1 MLKNREEPLITR
13 REFQNLALS
22 ILVAVCVVPV
32 VYSLSLL
39 VKKYFAIVL
48 IMKELTIMGVWW
60 LVIPFALGGVIVGI
74 IIWNYA
80 PEAEGPGLH
89 VVIAAFTRRDGRLRL
104 RTLPSKYIT
113 TLVTVGSG
121 TPSGIVSPSAVLG
134 NSIASYIGRI
144 TNIDPDLQKTL
155 SLCGISAALST
166 LLHTPFGAALFAVEV
181 VYGNYILYKRIV
193 YCLSSSATA
202 YVLSSFLRIHTCNVE
217 VSLIHLTI
225 TPQILFLIIITALIA
240 VFVNILYIHVYQ
252 YIHDFFL
259 DRSWKE
265 MNWLKPVVGMVSAAV
280 IMAPFYSLFL
290 RVSIGGGSP
299 DFTALASASVFEI
312 LVIIMIIIGATSLIS
327 GTGGSG
333 GLFMP
338 VMTIGLLIG
347 ICVGLPTPSYS
358 VIFMAAGMSAALCT
372 TLNIPLT
379 SAVLCIELF
388 GPVAVLPSIIG
399 SLTGYLLAKKY
410 VIYHEIQW
418 EELKE

>member
-1 MLKNREEPLITR
+1 MLKNREEPLITK
-13 REFQNLALS
+13 RESQNLALS

-60 LVIPFALGGVIVGI
+60 LVIPFALGGVIVGV

-134 NSIASYIGRI
+134 NSIASCLGRI

-193 YCLSSSATA
+193 YCLSSSVTA
-202 YVLSSFLRIHTCNVE
+202 YLFSSFLGIHTFNVE
-217 VSLIHLTI
+217 VAVIQPI
-225 TPQILFLIIITALIA
+225 TPQILFFIIVTALIA

-252 YIHDFFL
+252 YVHDFFL

-290 RVSIGGGSP
+290 RVNIGGGSP
-299 DFTALASASVFEI
+299 DFTALASASVYEI
-312 LVIIMIIIGATSLIS
+312 LAIIMIIIGATSLIS

-338 VMTIGLLIG
+338 VMTIGALVG
-347 ICVGLPTPSYS
+347 ICVGFLTPSHS

-372 TLNIPLT
+372 TLNVPLT
-379 SAVLCIELF
+379 SAVLSIELF